1 MFSFPEINSSFYM
14 TAAPVLILV
23 TGAMITLLQ
32 SVSRRLGSRP
42 AVEFVTWVTVV
53 AAIAAAA
60 VIPGEQADYLAGG
73 LLSGTMSRFGQV
85 LILAVAAFVMMM
97 VRDHHSGPAF
107 FRGEVSS
114 IFLMLLSGMLVMVAS
129 DDLVTL
135 FVGLELASIGLYV
148 VIGYLQ
154 PNRRSQEGAIKYFI
168 LGSVAAAIL
177 LFGFAL
183 LYASCGTMRLSGIV
197 ASLPSVSSHGWARL
211 GALMTLV
218 GLGFKLALV
227 PFHMWAPDA
236 YESAPTAITAFMA
249 TTVKVMILVTALR
262 LFAGTFST
270 MAEVWYPALVILA
283 VLSMI
288 GGNIMALVQTSLK
301 RMLAYSS
308 IAHSG
313 YMAVAVC
320 ALSSVGSGLPV
331 RAILFYLLS
340 YVLVSLGAFAVVM
353 ALESPENDQLT
364 IDDLSGLAKKSPWVA
379 FAMTVFMFSFAGMPP
394 TAGFIGK
401 FFVFNAALNNHLYG
415 LVLIGVIGSSISLFY
430 YLRLVVRMYMS
441 EPVAPFGG
449 VRLAG
454 SSFNLNNALLA
465 FSVVATLLLGTALPG
480 EAMERLVRTSA
491 DVVARK

>member
-1 MFSFPEINSSFYM
+1 MFSFPEITSSFYM
-14 TAAPVLILV
+14 TAAPILVLV

-32 SVSRRLGSRP
+32 SVSRRFGSRP
-42 AVEFVTWVTVV
+42 AVEFVMWVTMVS
-53 AAIAAAA
+53 AIAAAA
-60 VIPGEQADYLAGG
+60 VIPGEQVGHLAGG
-73 LLSGTMSRFGQV
+73 LLSGTMSRFAQL
-85 LILAVAAFVMMM
+85 LILAIAAFVMLM
-97 VRDHHSGPAF
+97 VRDHHTGPAF
-107 FRGEVSS
+107 FRGELSS
-114 IFLMLLSGMLVMVAS
+114 IFLMLLSGMLMMVAS
-129 DDLVTL
+129 DDLVSL

-197 ASLPSVSSHGWARL
+197 ANLPSVASHGWARL
-211 GALMTLV
+211 GALMTLA

-249 TTVKVMILVTALR
+249 TTVKVMILVMALR
-262 LFAGTFST
+262 LFAGSFST
-270 MAEVWYPALVILA
+270 MAEVWYPALVVLA

-288 GGNIMALVQTSLK
+288 VGNIMALVQSSLK

-320 ALSSVGSGLPV
+320 ALSSAGSGLPV

-340 YVLVSLGAFAVVM
+340 YVLVSLGAFGVVM
-353 ALESPENDQLT
+353 ALETPDNDQLT
-364 IDDLSGLAKKSPWVA
+364 IDDLSGLAKKSPWIA

-401 FFVFNAALNNHLYG
+401 FFVFNAALSNHLYG

-441 EPVAPFGG
+441 EPVAPFGT
-449 VRLAG
+449 VRAVVPGISLT
-454 SSFNLNNALLA
+454 NALLA
-465 FSVVATLLLGTALPG
+465 FAVLATLLLGTALPG
-480 EAMERLVRTSA
+480 VAMERLVRTSA